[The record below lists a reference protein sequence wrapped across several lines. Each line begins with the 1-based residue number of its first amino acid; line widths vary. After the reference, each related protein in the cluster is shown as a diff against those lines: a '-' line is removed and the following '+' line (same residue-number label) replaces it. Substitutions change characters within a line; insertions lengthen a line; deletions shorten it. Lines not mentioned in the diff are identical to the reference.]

1 MRSIRLS
8 EAARI
13 YSGNSINERVKAQ
26 NYMGLNEG
34 TPYIA
39 TKDISYGFLVNYENG
54 VKIPHSKSVEFKLA
68 KKGSVLICAEGGS
81 AGRKMAI
88 IDRDVFF
95 VNKLFCFECDAQLN
109 SRYLFY
115 YLQTSIFQDL
125 FKNSITGII
134 GGVSL
139 EKVRNLP
146 IILPLLEK
154 QRDIVEKLDKA
165 FAEID
170 LLERNLELSEE
181 NANQLL
187 QSILSSAFTPA
198 VEGNFSANQEVAMT
212 QSFRESTIVKIG
224 EVVDLFNGSTP
235 LKTNKNFWVNGDVPW
250 FTVDDLRKQ
259 GKYITHT
266 EKFITQKALKES
278 SISLVPENAVLL
290 CCTAS
295 VGAIA
300 INRIKLTTNQQ
311 FNALVVKDSRQL
323 LVEYL
328 YYWFL
333 ANMDTLKSLGRAT
346 TIDYVSM
353 SKLRDMTIELPTLEK
368 QKEIVDKLDSAFA
381 QIELLKA
388 QIRTKKDFAVTL
400 RQSLLSSAFS
410 QENAGA

>member
-54 VKIPHSKSVEFKLA
+54 VKIPHSKSAEFKLA
-68 KKGSVLICAEGGS
+68 KKGSVLLCAEGGS

-125 FKNSITGII
+125 VKNSITGII

-146 IILPLLEK
+146 MILPSLEK
-154 QRDIVEKLDKA
+154 QREIVEKLDKA

-170 LLERNLELSEE
+170 LLERNFELSEE
-181 NANQLL
+181 NANELL
-187 QSILSSAFTPA
+187 QSIMNFHFSSGDQISGLDHPSAIPGNVMKLEKLTSIQTGKIDVNKAIEGGKYPFFTCSRDVYEINDAPFEGKA
-198 VEGNFSANQEVAMT
+198 VLVA
-212 QSFRESTIVKIG
+212 G
-224 EVVDLFNGSTP
+224 
-235 LKTNKNFWVNGDVPW
+235 NGDLNV
-250 FTVDDLRKQ
+250 KYYE
-259 GKYITHT
+259 GK
-266 EKFITQKALKES
+266 
-278 SISLVPENAVLL
+278 
-290 CCTAS
+290 
-295 VGAIA
+295 
-300 INRIKLTTNQQ
+300 
-311 FNALVVKDSRQL
+311 FNAYQRTYFLFVNDENELIPK
-323 LVEYL
+323 YL
-328 YYWFL
+328 YWFL
-333 ANMDTLKSLGRAT
+333 ESYVDQLRSESIGSTIKYIKMGNLTNAEIPLPSL
-346 TIDYVSM
+346 
-353 SKLRDMTIELPTLEK
+353 SKQLA
-368 QKEIVDKLDSAFA
+368 IVEKLDSAFA
-381 QIELLKA
+381 EIERLKA
-388 QIRTKKDFAVTL
+388 QIKFEKDYAIAL

-410 QENAGA
+410 QEKVVA

>member
-54 VKIPHSKSVEFKLA
+54 VKIPHSKSAEFRLA
-68 KKGSVLICAEGGS
+68 KKGSVLLCAEGGS

-88 IDRDVFF
+88 IDRDIFF

-146 IILPLLEK
+146 MILPSLEK
-154 QRDIVEKLDKA
+154 QREIVEKLDKA

-170 LLERNLELSEE
+170 LLERNFELSEE
-181 NANQLL
+181 NANELL
-187 QSILSSAFTPA
+187 QSIMNFHFSSGDQISGLDHPSAIPGNVMKLEKLTSIQTGKIDVNKAIEGGKYPFFTCSRDVYEINDAPFEGKA
-198 VEGNFSANQEVAMT
+198 VLVA
-212 QSFRESTIVKIG
+212 G
-224 EVVDLFNGSTP
+224 
-235 LKTNKNFWVNGDVPW
+235 NGDLNV
-250 FTVDDLRKQ
+250 KYYE
-259 GKYITHT
+259 GK
-266 EKFITQKALKES
+266 
-278 SISLVPENAVLL
+278 
-290 CCTAS
+290 
-295 VGAIA
+295 
-300 INRIKLTTNQQ
+300 
-311 FNALVVKDSRQL
+311 FNAYQRTYFLFVNDENELIPK
-323 LVEYL
+323 YL
-328 YYWFL
+328 YWFL
-333 ANMDTLKSLGRAT
+333 ESYVDQLRSESIGSTIKYIKMGNLTNAEIPLPSL
-346 TIDYVSM
+346 
-353 SKLRDMTIELPTLEK
+353 SKQLA
-368 QKEIVDKLDSAFA
+368 IVEKLDSAFA
-381 QIELLKA
+381 EIERLKA
-388 QIRTKKDFAVTL
+388 QIKFEKDYAIAL

-410 QENAGA
+410 QEKVVA

>member
-54 VKIPHSKSVEFKLA
+54 VKIPHSKSAEFRLA
-68 KKGSVLICAEGGS
+68 KKGSVLLCAEGGS

-88 IDRDVFF
+88 IDRDIFF

-146 IILPLLEK
+146 MILPSLEK
-154 QRDIVEKLDKA
+154 QREIVEKLDKA

-170 LLERNLELSEE
+170 LLERNFELSEE
-181 NANQLL
+181 NANELL
-187 QSILSSAFTPA
+187 QSIMNFHFSSGDQISGLDHPSAIPGNVMKLEKLTSIQTGKIDVNKAIEGGKYPFFTCSRDVYEINDAPFEGKA
-198 VEGNFSANQEVAMT
+198 VLVA
-212 QSFRESTIVKIG
+212 G
-224 EVVDLFNGSTP
+224 
-235 LKTNKNFWVNGDVPW
+235 NGD
-250 FTVDDLRKQ
+250 
-259 GKYITHT
+259 
-266 EKFITQKALKES
+266 
-278 SISLVPENAVLL
+278 
-290 CCTAS
+290 
-295 VGAIA
+295 
-300 INRIKLTTNQQ
+300 
-311 FNALVVKDSRQL
+311 
-323 LVEYL
+323 
-328 YYWFL
+328 
-333 ANMDTLKSLGRAT
+333 
-346 TIDYVSM
+346 
-353 SKLRDMTIELPTLEK
+353 
-368 QKEIVDKLDSAFA
+368 
-381 QIELLKA
+381 
-388 QIRTKKDFAVTL
+388 
-400 RQSLLSSAFS
+400 
-410 QENAGA
+410 